1 MPTFLNLWEQL
12 SARGTSAEAHN
23 RSLQELA
30 PRLTALINSNDLNDK
45 LAGLNAIDTLLDST
59 ADPSIAARLATQPW
73 LAIPS
78 VDPLVMAHAAK
89 TYARLVSRGG
99 ALVKNIELQ
108 VQTASEWL
116 QDDRNE
122 SRRYAAA
129 LVFRELART
138 APWSIADRVESILD
152 YIWTALRDPKVNVRE
167 AAASALSGCLKIA
180 GNRDAA
186 TRNECYAMVFEQA
199 QKGFKMAT
207 GDAIHGSLL
216 GYKELF
222 TNGNMVSFPSK
233 QDRHRDRRGRVA
245 SAGSLFILEDSQRGA

>member
-1 MPTFLNLWEQL
+1 MFHML
-12 SARGTSAEAHN
+12 SFA
-23 RSLQELA
+23 
-30 PRLTALINSNDLNDK
+30 
-45 LAGLNAIDTLLDST
+45 DTLLEAT
-59 ADPSIAARLATQPW
+59 QDPSLAARLATQPW

-89 TYARLVSRGG
+89 TYARLVARGG
-99 ALVKNIELQ
+99 ALVKNVELQ

-129 LVFRELART
+129 LVFRELAKT
-138 APWSIADRVESILD
+138 APFSIADRVESILD
-152 YIWTALRDPKVNVRE
+152 YIWSALRDPKVNVRE
-167 AAASALSGCLKIA
+167 AAATALSGCLVIA
-180 GNRDAA
+180 GGRDQA

-199 QKGFKMAT
+199 QRGFKMAT

-222 TNGNMVSFPSK
+222 TNGNMVSLPDLAVNTDVRLKDWFS
-233 QDRHRDRRGRVA
+233 RRSSCKKGTMKFANRFLA
-245 SAGSLFILEDSQRGA
+245 TKIIERISSGEQ

>member
-1 MPTFLNLWEQL
+1 M
-12 SARGTSAEAHN
+12 
-23 RSLQELA
+23 A

-45 LAGLNAIDTLLDST
+45 LAGLNAIDTLLEATS
-59 ADPSIAARLATQPW
+59 DPSIAARLATQPW

-78 VDPLVMAHAAK
+78 VDALVMAHAAK
-89 TYARLVSRGG
+89 TYARLVQRGG
-99 ALVKNIELQ
+99 ALVKNVELQ

-138 APWSIADRVESILD
+138 APFSIADRVESILD
-152 YIWTALRDPKVNVRE
+152 YIWSALRDPKVNVRE
-167 AAASALSGCLKIA
+167 AAASALSGCLRIA
-180 GNRDAA
+180 GNRDAQ

-199 QKGFKMAT
+199 QRGFKIASAE
-207 GDAIHGSLL
+207 AIHGSLL

-222 TNGNMVSFPSK
+222 TNGNMVSPVYVRK
-233 QDRHRDRRGRVA
+233 HR
-245 SAGSLFILEDSQRGA
+245 